1 MEEEKTTIDLF
12 KDYLRESKESF
23 EKENILFSKGNFIEA
38 YIRTMTYIIENSK
51 ESTLQGLYIS
61 IKNAS
66 DSLLKSLVSNAVLP
80 KTRTTFSLEA
90 VSEVIFLLLNK
101 YTSKKTGEDFHTIKQ
116 HLVNITHDLFDL
128 SSLSKEKIYHFFQWS
143 LKNNMTILVHGY
155 SMSIVHSLIKSRK
168 QGKTFKVY
176 ITKGQADNSGE
187 MMKEELRK
195 NDIECHVI
203 FDLAIAFYMKDIDCV
218 LVGANAVC
226 ENGGIINKIG
236 TFTLA
241 ICAKNFKKPFYVMAD
256 SLKFLKMYPIDQ
268 SDIAK
273 SLSKYSIEED
283 MISCDFTPPEFI
295 TLLFTD
301 IGIFTPSAVSDELIQ
316 MYYN

>member
-1 MEEEKTTIDLF
+1 MEEEKKTIDLF
-12 KDYLRESKESF
+12 KEYLQESKKNF
-23 EKENILFSKGNFIEA
+23 EKDNIIYSQGNFMEA
-38 YIRTMTYIIENSK
+38 YIRTMSWIIENSK

-61 IKNAS
+61 IKDTS
-66 DSLLKSLVSNAVLP
+66 DYLLKSLVKNSVLP
-80 KTRTTFSLEA
+80 KTRTSFSLEA

-101 YTSKKTGEDFHTIKQ
+101 YTSKKTGEDFYTIKH
-116 HLVNITHDLFDL
+116 HLVNITHDLFEL
-128 SSLSKEKIYHFFQWS
+128 SSLSKEKIFHFFQWS

-155 SMSIVHSLIKSRK
+155 SMSIVYSLIKSRK

-176 ITKGQADNSGE
+176 VTKGQIDDSG
-187 MMKEELRK
+187 KVIQDELK
-195 NDIECHVI
+195 KHDIECHLI

-273 SLSKYSIEED
+273 SMSKYNIEEE